1 MIVMPPVK
9 VLRVFANPRDQ
20 VPAPLFT
27 MASFPPDVPLV
38 RMPTTLPVAVLLPL
52 RLSVV
57 VLPAVDTPETFAI
70 LSRLVPEVAFAVN
83 VAEPPLP

>member
-1 MIVMPPVK
+1 MPPVK
-9 VLRVFANPRDQ
+9 VLRVFGNPSDH

-27 MASFPPDVPLV
+27 MASFPPEVPLV
-38 RMPTTLPVAVLLPL
+38 RTRTSLPVAVLLPL
-52 RLSVV
+52 RLTVV

-70 LSRLVPEVAFAVN
+70 LSRLVPEVAFAVK